1 MPDAGDRHVV
11 LTGPTSG
18 IGLAAAR
25 GLAEAGARL
34 TLIGRDEARLAA
46 LASEL
51 EGGAD
56 WVAADLSSL
65 EQTRRAAAEIR
76 ERHDRIDVLINNAG
90 GMFRRREVTA
100 EGIELTLALNHL
112 SPFVFTS
119 ELLPLL
125 QAAADA
131 DRGFGARV
139 VNVAS
144 SAHRAGVRWDDIQCE
159 HDYSLMRAYGHSKAL
174 MVMTTIELARRLEG
188 SGVTANSVHPGVVR
202 TGIVQK
208 AGHGI
213 VGTLIVLGGYI
224 VLATPKRGASH
235 LVRLALSDEAAGV
248 SGAYWNK
255 RRVEEPSEEARD
267 RANQER
273 AWALSER
280 LAGMTEPA

>member
-1 MPDAGDRHVV
+1 MPDDHAPHVV

-25 GLAEAGARL
+25 GLARAGARL
-34 TLIGRDEARLAA
+34 TLVGRDEGRLAA
-46 LASEL
+46 LAGEL
-51 EGGAD
+51 GGDAD
-56 WVAADLSSL
+56 HVVADLSSL

-76 ERHDRIDVLINNAG
+76 DRHDPVDVLINNAG
-90 GMFRRREVTA
+90 GMFRRRTETA

-125 QAAADA
+125 HAGA
-131 DRGFGARV
+131 DRESGARI

-144 SAHRAGVRWDDIQCE
+144 TAHRSGVLWDDPASE
-159 HDYSLMRAYGHSKAL
+159 RRYRMMRTYGHSKAL
-174 MVMTTIELARRLEG
+174 MVVTTNELARRLEG
-188 SGVTANSVHPGVVR
+188 SRVTANSVHPGVVR
-202 TGIVQK
+202 TGLVRK
-208 AGHGI
+208 SGHGI
-213 VGTLIVLGGYI
+213 VGRLFMLVGYAVLD
-224 VLATPKRGASH
+224 TPKRGGSH
-235 LVRLALSDEAAGV
+235 LVHLALSDEAAGV

-267 RANQER
+267 RASQER

-280 LAGMTEPA
+280 LAGMTAPA

>member
-1 MPDAGDRHVV
+1 MPDAPAPHVV

-25 GLAEAGARL
+25 GLAAAGARL
-34 TLIGRDEARLAA
+34 TLVGRDEARLAA
-46 LASEL
+46 LAAEL
-51 EGGAD
+51 GGGAD
-56 WVAADLSSL
+56 HVVADLSSL
-65 EQTRRAAAEIR
+65 AETRRAAAEICD
-76 ERHDRIDVLINNAG
+76 RHDRLDVLINNAG
-90 GMFRRREVTA
+90 GMFRRRTETA

-125 QAAADA
+125 HAGA
-131 DRGFGARV
+131 DRGPGARV

-144 SAHRAGVRWDDIQCE
+144 TAHRSGVRWDDPASE
-159 HDYSLMRAYGHSKAL
+159 RGYRMMRTYGHSKAL
-174 MVMTTIELARRLEG
+174 MVMTTNELARRLEG

-202 TGIVQK
+202 TGLVQK
-208 AGHGI
+208 SGHGI
-213 VGTLIVLGGYI
+213 VGRLFMLAGYVVLDSPERGG
-224 VLATPKRGASH
+224 SH
-235 LVRLALSDEAAGV
+235 LVHLALSDEAAGV

-267 RANQER
+267 RVNQER

-280 LAGMTEPA
+280 LAGMTAPA

>member
-1 MPDAGDRHVV
+1 MPDARGRHVV

-34 TLIGRDEARLAA
+34 TLVGRDGARLAA
-46 LASEL
+46 LASTL

-56 WVAADLSSL
+56 WVTADLSSL

-90 GMFRRREVTA
+90 GMFRHREETT
-100 EGIELTLALNHL
+100 EGIESTLALNHL
-112 SPFVFTS
+112 SPFVLTS

-125 QAAADA
+125 QAAADG
-131 DRGFGARV
+131 DREFGARV

-144 SAHRAGVRWDDIQCE
+144 SAHRSGVRWDDIQCE
-159 HDYSLMRAYGHSKAL
+159 RDYSLMRAYGHSKAL
-174 MVMTTIELARRLEG
+174 MVMTTIELARRLDG
-188 SGVTANSVHPGVVR
+188 SGITANSMHPGVVR

-208 AGHGI
+208 SGHGV
-213 VGTLIVLGGYI
+213 VGTLIVLGGYV
-224 VLATPKRGASH
+224 VLATPKRGGSH

-248 SGAYWNK
+248 SGVYWNK
-255 RRVEEPSEEARD
+255 RRIEDPSEEARD
-267 RANQER
+267 RGNQGR

-280 LAGMTEPA
+280 LTGMTATA

>member
-1 MPDAGDRHVV
+1 MTEASARHIV

-25 GLAEAGARL
+25 ALAAEGARL
-34 TLIGRDEARLAA
+34 TLVGRDETRLAA

-51 EGGAD
+51 GGDAD

-65 EQTRRAAAEIR
+65 EETRRAAAEIR
-76 ERHDRIDVLINNAG
+76 ERHDRVDVLVNNAG
-90 GMFRRREVTA
+90 GMFRRRVETT
-100 EGIELTLALNHL
+100 EGIESTLALNHL
-112 SPFVFTS
+112 SPFVLTS

-125 QAAADA
+125 RAAVS
-131 DRGFGARV
+131 GACV

-159 HDYSLMRAYGHSKAL
+159 RDYSLMRAYGQSKAL
-174 MVMTTIELARRLEG
+174 MVMTTNELARRLDG
-188 SGVTANSVHPGVVR
+188 SGVTANSLHPGVIR

-208 AGHGI
+208 SGHGFI
-213 VGTLIVLGGYI
+213 GKLIVLAGYV
-224 VLATPKRGASH
+224 VLATPKRGGSH
-235 LVRLALSDEAAGV
+235 LVHLALSDEAARV

-267 RANQER
+267 RGNQER

-280 LAGMTEPA
+280 LAGMTATA

>member
-1 MPDAGDRHVV
+1 MPDARGHHIV

-34 TLIGRDEARLAA
+34 TLVGRDEARLAA

-76 ERHDRIDVLINNAG
+76 ARHDRIDVLINNAG
-90 GMFRRREVTA
+90 GMFRRRDVTA

-112 SPFVFTS
+112 SPFVFTP

-144 SAHRAGVRWDDIQCE
+144 SAHRSGVRWDDIQCE
-159 HDYSLMRAYGHSKAL
+159 RDYSLMRAYGQSKAL
-174 MVMTTIELARRLEG
+174 MVMTTSELARRLEG
-188 SGVTANSVHPGVVR
+188 SGVTANSMHPGVVR

-208 AGHGI
+208 SGHGI

-224 VLATPKRGASH
+224 VLATPRRGASH
-235 LVRLALSDEAAGV
+235 LVRLALSDEATGV

-267 RANQER
+267 RGNQER

>member
-1 MPDAGDRHVV
+1 MPDARGRHVV

-34 TLIGRDEARLAA
+34 TLIGRDETRLAA

-51 EGGAD
+51 EGGAE

-76 ERHDRIDVLINNAG
+76 ERHDRVDVLINNAG

-144 SAHRAGVRWDDIQCE
+144 SAHRA
-159 HDYSLMRAYGHSKAL
+159 
-174 MVMTTIELARRLEG
+174 RR
-188 SGVTANSVHPGVVR
+188 
-202 TGIVQK
+202 
-208 AGHGI
+208 
-213 VGTLIVLGGYI
+213 
-224 VLATPKRGASH
+224 
-235 LVRLALSDEAAGV
+235 
-248 SGAYWNK
+248 
-255 RRVEEPSEEARD
+255 
-267 RANQER
+267 
-273 AWALSER
+273 
-280 LAGMTEPA
+280 